1 MGVCAM
7 GVTLLLK
14 TTMKATLIRNI
25 KEIDK
30 CRQATLVRNTKE
42 KVTMKAA
49 LIRNIKE
56 IVKNERQP

>member
-7 GVTLLLK
+7 GV

-49 LIRNIKE
+49 LIRNTKE